1 MQHSLGNTEGLTM
14 LHSLSLVAAK
24 LWFRKTLSWCK
35 KYWQILVGAAI
46 PILVMIIFRN
56 KQSLQ
61 KVLREA
67 NENHEREI
75 DVLNKSYEKEISDR
89 EAASQRYRETLKE
102 IEEKYKE
109 DSKSLDR
116 KKKKEIESLLSDTSK
131 SPEEITKRLSEI
143 TGFSIHVSE

>member
-1 MQHSLGNTEGLTM
+1 MQHSPGSTEGLTM

-109 DSKSLDR
+109 DSKSL
-116 KKKKEIESLLSDTSK
+116 EIESLLSDTSK